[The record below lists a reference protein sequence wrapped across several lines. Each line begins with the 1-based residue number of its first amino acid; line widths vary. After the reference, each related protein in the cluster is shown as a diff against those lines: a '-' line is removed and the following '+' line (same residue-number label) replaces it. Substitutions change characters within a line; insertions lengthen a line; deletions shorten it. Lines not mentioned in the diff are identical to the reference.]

1 MKKSIKKTSRAK
13 PVAVKSPVTAVM
25 HQYILRLFVAGA
37 TDRSHH
43 AILRVRELCETLL
56 KGRVKLEVI
65 DIYQQP
71 ALARENQIVATP
83 TLIIALPVPLRRFIG
98 NLTNV
103 ADLFSVLDMG
113 ENSRISLKEMPSSD
127 LT

>member
-1 MKKSIKKTSRAK
+1 MKRSAKKKTLRAPPDK
-13 PVAVKSPVTAVM
+13 TKTPVAAVI
-25 HQYILRLFVAGA
+25 HQYILRLYVAGA

-56 KGRVKLEVI
+56 KGRVTLEVI

-98 NLTNV
+98 NLTNI

-113 ENSRISLKEMPSSD
+113 ENSRISLKESPAKA
-127 LT
+127 

>member
-1 MKKSIKKTSRAK
+1 MKKSIKKASRAK
-13 PVAVKSPVTAVM
+13 PAAVKSPVTAVM

-56 KGRVKLEVI
+56 KGRVKPEVI

>member
-1 MKKSIKKTSRAK
+1 MKNPNKKKTGRAK
-13 PVAVKSPVTAVM
+13 PVVANSPPAAVSY
-25 HQYILRLFVAGA
+25 QYILRLFVAGA
-37 TDRSHH
+37 TDRSNH

-56 KGRVKLEVI
+56 KDRVKLEVI

-98 NLTNV
+98 NLTNI
-103 ADLFSVLDMG
+103 ADLFSVLEMG
-113 ENSRISLKEMPSSD
+113 ESSRISLRELPER
-127 LT
+127 T